1 MTIILSY
8 IYRIGGILGVIGAII
23 IVSFSSGVKY
33 QKNKDNVAQLKQ
45 YNLALT
51 AVIVRMQN
59 EAKVSE
65 KISANYAMQIE
76 SQRESYLQFT
86 QSLQDK
92 NNKLV
97 AELNKTNKINGILIN
112 NIRQSFQQDY
122 KYNPTIESTNYLP
135 SSLIQAVANVGYQ
148 CNQIRT
154 QLIQLQNWNKQIGEV
169 K

>member
-1 MTIILSY
+1 MITL
-8 IYRIGGILGVIGAII
+8 YRFGSVIGLVAVISS
-23 IVSFSSGVKY
+23 VSFIFGINY
-33 QKNKDNVAQLKQ
+33 QSNKDNVAKLKSYNTQLVADLKRLNQ
-45 YNLALT
+45 
-51 AVIVRMQN
+51 VN
-59 EAKVSE
+59 EINAKVSQD
-65 KISANYAMQIE
+65 YAMQIE
-76 SQRESYLQFT
+76 SQKESYLQFT

-122 KYNPTIESTNYLP
+122 KYNPGIESTNYLP

-148 CNQIRT
+148 CNKIRT
-154 QLIQLQNWNKQIGEV
+154 QLINLIQWNKEIS

>member
-23 IVSFSSGVKY
+23 IVSFASGVKY

-65 KISANYAMQIE
+65 KISANYANAIE
-76 SQRESYLQFT
+76 SQRESYLLFT

-135 SSLIQAVANVGYQ
+135 SSVIQAVANVGYQ
-148 CNQIRT
+148 CNKIRT
-154 QLIQLQNWNKQIGEV
+154 QLINLIQWNKEIS

>member
-1 MTIILSY
+1 MITL
-8 IYRIGGILGVIGAII
+8 YRFGSVIGLVAVISS
-23 IVSFSSGVKY
+23 VSFIFGINY
-33 QKNKDNVAQLKQ
+33 QKKIDNVAKLKSYNSQLVADLKRLNQ
-45 YNLALT
+45 
-51 AVIVRMQN
+51 IN
-59 EAKVSE
+59 EINAKVSQD
-65 KISANYAMQIE
+65 YAMQIE

-148 CNQIRT
+148 CNKIRT
-154 QLIQLQNWNKQIGEV
+154 QLINLIKWNKEIA